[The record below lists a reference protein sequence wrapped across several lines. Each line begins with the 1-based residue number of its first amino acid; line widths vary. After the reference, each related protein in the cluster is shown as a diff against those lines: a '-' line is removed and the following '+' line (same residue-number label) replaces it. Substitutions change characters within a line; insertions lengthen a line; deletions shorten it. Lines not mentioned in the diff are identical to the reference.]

1 MKDLERENRILR
13 QHLSVL
19 KSQAANN
26 QTKLQGFQALE
37 LELLTANS
45 LSDLLGCLV
54 TGMLG
59 FFDLEAVSLVL
70 LDSDHEIRHLLSHGG
85 MQPEHVQGVIFA
97 DDLVALAP
105 VYGKIRTPWLGPYL
119 GADYHALFP
128 PGHKVRSVAILPFC
142 HNGCLIG
149 SLNFGSAD
157 GARYTR
163 HHAADFLGHLATVGA
178 VCLENALNRE
188 RLLHI
193 GLTDL
198 LTGLHN
204 RRYLERRLTE
214 EMAMAQ
220 RYEQVLSCLF
230 MDVDHFKQVNDT
242 YGHSAGDRVLGEMA
256 QRVKSRLRASDVMA
270 RYGGEEFAVL
280 LPRTSARDAVC
291 QAERIREC
299 VAATPV
305 DIGEGREV
313 QITVSIGVAE
323 SQPPHGA
330 ELKVLA
336 ENLLGAADA
345 ALYRAKAEGRNRV
358 LWSGNS
364 AKLVSQI

>member
-1 MKDLERENRILR
+1 
-13 QHLSVL
+13 
-19 KSQAANN
+19 
-26 QTKLQGFQALE
+26 
-37 LELLTANS
+37 
-45 LSDLLGCLV
+45 
-54 TGMLG
+54 
-59 FFDLEAVSLVL
+59 
-70 LDSDHEIRHLLSHGG
+70 
-85 MQPEHVQGVIFA
+85 
-97 DDLVALAP
+97 
-105 VYGKIRTPWLGPYL
+105 
-119 GADYHALFP
+119 
-128 PGHKVRSVAILPFC
+128 
-142 HNGCLIG
+142 
-149 SLNFGSAD
+149 
-157 GARYTR
+157 
-163 HHAADFLGHLATVGA
+163 
-178 VCLENALNRE
+178 
-188 RLLHI
+188 
-193 GLTDL
+193 
-198 LTGLHN
+198 
-204 RRYLERRLTE
+204 
-214 EMAMAQ
+214 
-220 RYEQVLSCLF
+220 
-230 MDVDHFKQVNDT
+230 VNDT